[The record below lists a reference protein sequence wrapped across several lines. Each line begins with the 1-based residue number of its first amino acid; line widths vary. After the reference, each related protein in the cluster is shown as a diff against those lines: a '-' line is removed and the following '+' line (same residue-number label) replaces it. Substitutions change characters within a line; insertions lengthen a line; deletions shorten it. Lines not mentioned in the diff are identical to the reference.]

1 MWSSPTIQDKLPPRR
16 SHLTFSRSFMCKLR
30 VMVTEQIV
38 QLNVAA
44 VPAQESRS
52 QLWSGRR
59 TMGSG
64 TAVSQAQQ
72 RAGELGHLRL
82 DQLQWLSSAGRQWV
96 GTDGSEMV
104 GTPTGGGQSFRPLRS
119 DGKAIVPR
127 AAPLPGHVTADPQT
141 WEADGAER
149 PHYIL

>member
-1 MWSSPTIQDKLPPRR
+1 MWSSLTFQDKLPPRR

-44 VPAQESRS
+44 VPAQESWP

-64 TAVSQAQQ
+64 TAGSQA
-72 RAGELGHLRL
+72 
-82 DQLQWLSSAGRQWV
+82 
-96 GTDGSEMV
+96 
-104 GTPTGGGQSFRPLRS
+104 
-119 DGKAIVPR
+119 
-127 AAPLPGHVTADPQT
+127 
-141 WEADGAER
+141 
-149 PHYIL
+149 